1 MLQANDHMKKNN
13 QSIAII
19 AGARPNFM
27 KVAPLIYELE
37 KQDMDHFLVNTGQ
50 HWSKFMAYNFLKEFN
65 IKPKHTLK
73 PAKPTVAKQMSDIKK
88 GLEDIFT
95 KEQPSIVVVVGDVNS
110 TLAGAQVAHKMKIP
124 LAHIEAG
131 LRSFNLKMPEE
142 HNRIKTD
149 KISDLLFVTQQ
160 EGVKNLKNEHVRGQI
175 HFVGNI
181 MIDTLEALRHSIE
194 DKRLYLKYSL
204 GKGDYGLVT
213 IHRPSNVDSASALGK
228 LCKNL
233 ICVSMKIPL
242 IMIIHPR
249 TLKNLNK
256 YSLMHDLKHAKN
268 LYLLDPLNYTSFM
281 NLVFNCR
288 LVITDS
294 GGLQE
299 ETTYLGIPC
308 LTIRENTER
317 PITVQHGT
325 NMLCKPEEIPNKVDT
340 ILSGWN
346 TKRKVPEK
354 WDGHTAHRVVQSIKK
369 SIPGIC

>member
-1 MLQANDHMKKNN
+1 MKKNN

-181 MIDTLEALRHSIE
+181 MIDTLEMFSKKAKHIAKE
-194 DKRLYLKYSL
+194 KKYYFCTL
-204 GKGDYGLVT
+204 
-213 IHRPSNVDSASALGK
+213 HRAENVDDKKVFSEIVSALEIIAKGAVIH
-228 LCKNL
+228 L
-233 ICVSMKIPL
+233 PL
-242 IMIIHPR
+242 HPR
-249 TLKNLNK
+249 TRIMANQFK
-256 YSLMHDLKHAKN
+256 
-268 LYLLDPLNYTSFM
+268 LLDRLKRACNLLPPLSYSKSVSYMKNAS
-281 NLVFNCR
+281 LI
-288 LVITDS
+288 LTDS
-294 GGLQE
+294 GGVQE
-299 ETTYLGIPC
+299 EASFLGVPC
-308 LTIRENTER
+308 LTLRTETER
-317 PITVQHGT
+317 PITVTQGT
-325 NMLCKPEEIPNKVDT
+325 NIVAGVTKESILKAYSKV
-340 ILSGWN
+340 N
-346 TKRKVPEK
+346 FKKRKTNIK
-354 WDGHTAHRVVQSIKK
+354 YWDGKTSKRIASILKNK
-369 SIPGIC
+369 LQAK